1 MSRSRLLSSPRSF
14 LFSTGVTRAGSGIR
28 LGFRPVDEGD
38 AVNDCPGEMNF
49 FMVITDISERKIM
62 ITFHNQSPVNCVIS
76 DIIFAD
82 GGLYSIS
89 VQSARGSL
97 EPGKLAC
104 AIDTGTG
111 DHHYLPGP
119 DHRYG
124 NHQIASCDT
133 TAPDALQD
141 GIKPNE
147 SLGIIFDLQAGITL
161 LDVLGAL
168 SREKLNISL
177 KLLDDA
183 PGTAGI
189 LINEP
194 NLGLSTSW

>member
-14 LFSTGVTRAGSGIR
+14 LFSTGVTRPGSGIR
-28 LGFRPVDEGD
+28 LGFKPIDEGD
-38 AVNDCPGEMNF
+38 GKHDCPGATHF
-49 FMVITDISERKIM
+49 CMVITDISERKIM
-62 ITFHNQSPVNCVIS
+62 ITFHNRSPVNCVIS

-82 GGLYSIS
+82 GCLYSIS
-89 VQSARGSL
+89 VQSARGSV

-111 DHHYLPGP
+111 DHQL
-119 DHRYG
+119 
-124 NHQIASCDT
+124 ASYDT
-133 TAPDALQD
+133 AAPDTLQD

-161 LDVLGAL
+161 VDVIGAL
-168 SREKLNISL
+168 SSEKLNISL
-177 KLLDDA
+177 KLLDDG

-194 NLGLSTSW
+194 SLGLSTSW